1 MGTLRMIVW
10 LSLSLMST
18 GLWAQRTNPANNPK
32 ANLVA
37 GLKGDYFE
45 GTNFERKV
53 MTRTDPQVDFNWNWQ
68 SPGSGVPREY
78 FSVRWTGKL
87 YAPTTGKYRFSA
99 TADDGVRV
107 WVNGKK
113 IIDEWRKQDDSN
125 FVGEVSLNGHQL
137 YDLRIEYYNDWK
149 GSVISVFW
157 ESPEDQRLFSFTSTP
172 RQTIPA
178 KYLFSKPDRPALAT
192 KRTPVSIPAMFVG
205 GNRPANPFTTPIP
218 TPIQPAVVQTKHQI
232 NPIAKVSRQPKPMLA
247 TVVPEVSRRNPVASA
262 DQPFADLIPGKAI
275 VFQRVVFQQSEYVLL
290 PESYTELDKLVQA
303 LRTTPALQ
311 IEIAG
316 HTDNVGDKRLN
327 LTLSEFRAKVVAN
340 YLIRHGIADTRVTA
354 KGYGGSRPITDNA
367 SETQRAQN
375 RRVEFIVNP

>member
-1 MGTLRMIVW
+1 MGTFRMIVW
-10 LSLSLMST
+10 LSLSLVST
-18 GLWAQRTNPANNPK
+18 GLWAQKIRPVNSPK
-32 ANLVA
+32 ANLLA
-37 GLKGDYFE
+37 GLKGEYFE
-45 GTNFERKV
+45 GPNFERKV

-68 SPGSGVPREY
+68 SPGPGVPREY

-125 FVGEVSLNGHQL
+125 FVGEISLHSHQL

-157 ESPEDQRLFSFTSTP
+157 ESPEDQRLFSYTSTP

-178 KYLFSKPDRPALAT
+178 RYLFSKPDRPAVAT
-192 KRTPVSIPAMFVG
+192 KPASAAQPKRRTAPVIPLV
-205 GNRPANPFTTPIP
+205 
-218 TPIQPAVVQTKHQI
+218 
-232 NPIAKVSRQPKPMLA
+232 AKISQQPKPMLA
-247 TVVPEVSRRNPVASA
+247 TVVPDVNKSTPVTSA
-262 DQPFADLIPGKAI
+262 DQPFVDLTPGKA
-275 VFQRVVFQQSEYVLL
+275 VVFQQVVFLQSEYTLL

-303 LRTTPALQ
+303 LRINPALQ

-354 KGYGGSRPITDNA
+354 KGYGGSRPVTSNNG
-367 SETQRAQN
+367 ETQRAQN
-375 RRVEFIVNP
+375 RRVEFIVN